1 VVHQVELRQ
10 WCISLNCASGASGR
24 ITPVVHQLELRQW
37 CIRSNTPKAFANFSP
52 GLELSDNPGVVFRF
66 SAATLKALA
75 NRGAEFANAF
85 SVTTV
90 L

>member
-1 VVHQVELRQ
+1 
-10 WCISLNCASGASGR
+10 
-24 ITPVVHQLELRQW
+24 VVHQLELRQW